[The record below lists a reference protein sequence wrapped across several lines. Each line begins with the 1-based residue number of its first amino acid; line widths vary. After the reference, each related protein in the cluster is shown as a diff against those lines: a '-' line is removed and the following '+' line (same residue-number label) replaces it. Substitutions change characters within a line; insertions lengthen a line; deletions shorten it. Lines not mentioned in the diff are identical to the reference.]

1 MQDRETLMARIL
13 DMMDKAIL
21 ASRFVL
27 LVFYFSLAAALGLY
41 AIRYVWKLAKY
52 ASDLFR
58 VSDTDYL
65 LALLYML
72 DSALVAGLVV
82 MVLLAS
88 YDSLVSRLAKESE
101 EAGIN
106 WVAET
111 DPGNLKLKLGVAI
124 VAISGIHLLQVFLKV
139 EDYSD
144 RAVFWAI
151 MLHITFLAGVLI
163 LALTDYYESRAKALK
178 AGIKKDALKPPGG
191 GA

>member
-13 DMMDKAIL
+13 DVMDKAIL

-27 LVFYFSLAAALGLY
+27 LAFYFGLAAALVLY
-41 AIRYVWKLAKY
+41 AVRFVWKLLKY
-52 ASDLFR
+52 ASQLFTA
-58 VSDTDYL
+58 SDNDYL
-65 LALLYML
+65 LGLLYML
-72 DSALVAGLVV
+72 DSALVAGLIV

-144 RAVFWAI
+144 RAVFWTI
-151 MLHITFLAGVLI
+151 VLHLTFLAGVLI

-178 AGIKKDALKPPGG
+178 AGIKKDALKPPGD
-191 GA
+191 AA

>member
-1 MQDRETLMARIL
+1 MQDRETLLARIL
-13 DMMDKAIL
+13 DLMDRAIL

-41 AIRYVWKLAKY
+41 AIRYVWKLFKY
-52 ASDLFR
+52 ASDLFT

-178 AGIKKDALKPPGG
+178 AGLRKEGLKPPN
-191 GA
+191 ADA

>member
-1 MQDRETLMARIL
+1 MQDRETLMARLL

-41 AIRYVWKLAKY
+41 AIRYVWKLMKY
-52 ASDLFR
+52 ASDLFS

-151 MLHITFLAGVLI
+151 ALHMTFLAGVLI

-178 AGIKKDALKPPGG
+178 AGIKRDALKPPGD

>member
-1 MQDRETLMARIL
+1 MHDRETLFARLL
-13 DMMDKAIL
+13 DAMDKAIL

-27 LVFYFSLAAALGLY
+27 ILFYFGLAAALCLY
-41 AIRYVWKLAKY
+41 AIRFIWKLMKY
-52 ASDLFR
+52 AAELFTASDN
-58 VSDTDYL
+58 DYL
-65 LALLYML
+65 LGLLYML

-144 RAVFWAI
+144 RAVFWTIA
-151 MLHITFLAGVLI
+151 LHITFLAGVLI

-178 AGIKKDALKPPGG
+178 AGLKKEPLKPPGD
-191 GA
+191 AA